1 MAALDEFFSFY
12 LHHGEEDGVT
22 YIGDDYKGK

>member
-22 YIGDDYKGK
+22 YIGGDHKGK